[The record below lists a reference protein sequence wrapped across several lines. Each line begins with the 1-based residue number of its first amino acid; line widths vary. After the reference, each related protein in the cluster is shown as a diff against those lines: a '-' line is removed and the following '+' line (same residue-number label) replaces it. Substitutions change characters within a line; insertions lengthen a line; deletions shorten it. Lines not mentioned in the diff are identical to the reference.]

1 MRTFWNM
8 VNDVIS
14 DADIL
19 LLVLDSRMAIG
30 TRNLEIENKVAS
42 SGKPLIFVLNKCD
55 LVDKH
60 VVEQYKRT
68 IPNSVF
74 ISARFHLGTTKLR
87 EKILMTAARLKLH
100 SKVRVGV
107 LGYPNVGKSSL
118 INALKGKGAAKTSS
132 ISGYTKHIQKV
143 RTSKII
149 LLDTPGVIPY
159 KERND
164 FKHNIIG
171 TIDHS
176 KEKDPD
182 VVAVNLMYTFPGLIE
197 KHYDVEVIKDK
208 EETLV
213 NIAKKRN
220 MVRKGS
226 KPDIIRAS
234 KMILKDWQTGD
245 ISENTSSKGSK

>member
-19 LLVLDSRMAIG
+19 LLVLDSRMALG
-30 TRNLEIENKVAS
+30 TRNLEIEDKVAS
-42 SGKPLIFVLNKCD
+42 KGKPLIYVLNKCD

-60 VVEQYKRT
+60 VVEQYKRKL
-68 IPNSVF
+68 PNSVF
-74 ISARFHLGTTKLR
+74 ISAKLHLGTTKLR
-87 EKILMTAARLKLH
+87 EKILMTASRLNLH
-100 SKVRVGV
+100 AKVRVGV

-118 INALKGKGAAKTSS
+118 INALKGKSAAKTSL

-143 RTSKII
+143 RASKII

-159 KERND
+159 KENND

-171 TIDHS
+171 TIDFS

-182 VVAVNLMYTFPGLIE
+182 IVAVNLMNVFPGIIE
-197 KHYDVEVIKDK
+197 QHYDVPEINDK
-208 EETLV
+208 EQTLV
-213 NIAKKRN
+213 NIAEKRN
-220 MVRKGS
+220 MVKKGS
-226 KPDIIRAS
+226 KPDVIRAA

-245 ISENTSSKGSK
+245 ISEKKK

>member
-1 MRTFWNM
+1 M
-8 VNDVIS
+8 VNDVIGDS
-14 DADIL
+14 DIL
-19 LLVLDSRMAIG
+19 FLVLDSRMAQG
-30 TRNLEIENKVAS
+30 TRNLEIEDKVAS
-42 SGKPLIFVLNKCD
+42 SGKPLIYVLNKCD

-60 VVEQYKRT
+60 VVERYKRM

-74 ISARFHLGTTKLR
+74 ISAKFHLGTTKLR
-87 EKILMTAARLKLH
+87 EKILAVAGGLRLVA
-100 SKVRVGV
+100 KVRVGV

-118 INALKGKGAAKTSS
+118 INALKGKGAAKTSN

-159 KERND
+159 KEKND

-171 TIDHS
+171 TIDYG

-182 VVAVNLMYTFPGLIE
+182 IVAVKLMHAFPGVIE
-197 KHYDVEVIKDK
+197 DHYGVEVITDK
-208 EETLV
+208 EETLEL
-213 NIAKKRN
+213 IALKRN
-220 MVRKGS
+220 MIKKGS
-226 KPDIIRAS
+226 KPDVIRAA

-245 ISENTSSKGSK
+245 ISEND

>member
-8 VNDVIS
+8 VNNVIS

-19 LLVLDSRMAIG
+19 LIVLDSRMAQE
-30 TRNLEIENKVAS
+30 TRNLEIETKVAA
-42 SGKPLIFVLNKCD
+42 SGKPLVYVLNKCD

-60 VVEQYKRT
+60 ILEQYKRV

-74 ISARFHLGTTKLR
+74 ISAKFHLGTTKLR
-87 EKILMTAARLKLH
+87 EKILMTASKLKLE

-118 INALKGKGAAKTSS
+118 INALKGKSATKTSS
-132 ISGYTKHIQKV
+132 VSGYTKHIQKV

-159 KERND
+159 KEHDRL
-164 FKHNIIG
+164 KHNIIG
-171 TIDHS
+171 TLDHN

-182 VVAVNLMYTFPGLIE
+182 IVAVNLMETFPGVIE
-197 KHYDVEVIKDK
+197 KYYNVYVSDDK
-208 EETLV
+208 EKTLE
-213 NIAKKRN
+213 NIAIKRN
-220 MVRKGS
+220 MVIKDS
-226 KPDIIRAS
+226 KPDIKRAA
-234 KMILKDWQTGD
+234 KTILNDWQTGK
-245 ISENTSSKGSK
+245 ITNKK